1 MIFVLFYANKLRIL
15 FTMFTTMAPKGI
27 ELWIM
32 IICHVWQVMVDG
44 RYGSYKFHSDN
55 KKKSIL
61 CSQMNCNWTGG
72 SASREPRDIGQ
83 ILPHACFWFIFFFLE
98 PMLSSVGTHARPF
111 LFGFLPIFLRFPTGQ
126 RVLRETA
133 YWFTVRESPVHRPTG
148 DRLPVH
154 RDREPRASFFLRI
167 GDGLGRR
174 TKLLDRINPYFN
186 IR

>member
-72 SASREPRDIGQ
+72 SASREPRDISQ
-83 ILPHACFWFIFFFLE
+83 ILPHACFL
-98 PMLSSVGTHARPF
+98 F
-111 LFGFLPIFLRFPTGQ
+111 LFFSWANAFLGWYAGQTVFVRFPADFPSISHWT
-126 RVLRETA
+126 
-133 YWFTVRESPVHRPTG
+133 ESPAGARLLVHRE
-148 DRLPVH
+148 
-154 RDREPRASFFLRI
+154 REPRPPSYGRPPTGSPWQRTPSTVFSPNWRRI
-167 GDGLGRR
+167 RATYQTFGQNQS
-174 TKLLDRINPYFN
+174 LL
-186 IR
+186 